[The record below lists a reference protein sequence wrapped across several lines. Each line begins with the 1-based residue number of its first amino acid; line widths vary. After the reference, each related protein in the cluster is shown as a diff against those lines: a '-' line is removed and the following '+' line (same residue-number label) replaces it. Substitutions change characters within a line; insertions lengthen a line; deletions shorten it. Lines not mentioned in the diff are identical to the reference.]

1 MSACKPVR
9 DPPLLPSEPRGS
21 LLVGLAMP
29 PLWAILQNEQMF
41 TIQGRWAMDLTVRQ
55 QEILAVIKTAVL
67 RDGYPPTVREI
78 GDAVGL
84 SSPASVHTQLATL
97 EARGY
102 IRRGSAKRRALEVVG
117 GAGAGGI
124 ASVSTAVPR
133 SLPLLG
139 RVAAGEPLLA
149 EQNIEDEIEVSDYL
163 TGDVD
168 SFLLRVKGSSMI
180 GAGILDGDLV
190 VVRCQES
197 AENGD
202 VVVALLDDEATLK
215 RFFREKDHVRLQPE
229 NPAMSPIITRDP
241 RIVGKVTGVMRRL

>member
-1 MSACKPVR
+1 
-9 DPPLLPSEPRGS
+9 
-21 LLVGLAMP
+21 
-29 PLWAILQNEQMF
+29 
-41 TIQGRWAMDLTVRQ
+41 MDLSERQ
-55 QEILAVIKTAVL
+55 QQILEVIKSAVS

-78 GDAVGL
+78 GDAIGL
-84 SSPASVHTQLATL
+84 SSPASVHTQLAAL
-97 EARGY
+97 EAKGY
-102 IRRGSAKRRALEVVG
+102 IRRGSAKRRALEVIGGVG
-117 GAGAGGI
+117 EPAAPI
-124 ASVSTAVPR
+124 DITAVLSR
-133 SLPLLG
+133 RLPLLG

-149 EQNIEDEIEVSDYL
+149 EQNIEDEVDVPDYL
-163 TGDVD
+163 SGDVD
-168 SFLLRVKGSSMI
+168 SFVLRVKGSSMI

-229 NPAMSPIITRDP
+229 NPAMQPILVRDP